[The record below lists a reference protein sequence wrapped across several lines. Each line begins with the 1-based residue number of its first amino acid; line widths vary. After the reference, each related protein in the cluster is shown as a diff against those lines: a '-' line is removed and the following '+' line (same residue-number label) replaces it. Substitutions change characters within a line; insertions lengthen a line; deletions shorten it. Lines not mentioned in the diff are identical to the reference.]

1 MKANKRNNLIHQC
14 SFIFEQRY
22 TLNKYLTKCFYHSCI
37 ARICRLCTNN
47 YGDKNSKKNN
57 EPSLFCRIVKFRYNS
72 LENNLP
78 WSNCQNVQCPSFAH
92 KNNLST
98 LKIRPQFSILMKFSI
113 LSITKNRK
121 EILATNLNVNYILC
135 I

>member
-1 MKANKRNNLIHQC
+1 MEANKRNNLIHQC
-14 SFIFEQRY
+14 SFIFA
-22 TLNKYLTKCFYHSCI
+22 LNKYLTKCLYHSCI

-72 LENNLP
+72 LENNSISRDLIVKTFNAP
-78 WSNCQNVQCPSFAH
+78 HSRI
-92 KNNLST
+92 KKNLST
-98 LKIRPQFSILMKFSI
+98 LKIRPQFCILMKFSI
-113 LSITKNRK
+113 LSITKNKK
-121 EILATNLNVNYILC
+121 EILATNLNVNYLLC